1 MPSEAIDQ
9 LNNVE
14 IPKTVRITTTLDYID
29 SKIIENLI
37 STFGSSQSGVI
48 SYIIKDWVKTNSEM
62 LRLSYGID
70 IVGIRHELN
79 PSKEIMVDEQIQKR
93 LFNDLPLRF
102 KRMKKFNIEKLA
114 SLLNVHSQT
123 LLDFITLKG
132 DELEQLG
139 LNLQVDGDFIVR
151 E

>member
-9 LNNVE
+9 INNVE